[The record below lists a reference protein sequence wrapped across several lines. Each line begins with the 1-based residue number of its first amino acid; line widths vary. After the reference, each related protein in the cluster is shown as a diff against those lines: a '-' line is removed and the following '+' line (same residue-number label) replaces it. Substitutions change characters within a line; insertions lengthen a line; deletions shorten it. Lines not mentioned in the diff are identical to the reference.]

1 MKKSQPTEIPLP
13 CPVYGLLPHRPPM
26 LLVEALEA
34 RDGNRATVR
43 AVLPAAGIGVSDG
56 RLLPEYLIEL
66 IAQAAAAK
74 SGYDALS
81 LGRPAGGGMLA
92 GVDGFAFPGLA
103 VPGRVVRI
111 ETEEKCAF
119 GAIRLIHGEV
129 FDGDELLA
137 AGDIKVW
144 EDVDPD
150 GKR

>member
-1 MKKSQPTEIPLP
+1 MNKSQSTEIPLP
-13 CPVYGLLPHRPPM
+13 YPVEGLLPHRPPM
-26 LLVEALEA
+26 LLVETLVA
-34 RDGNRATVR
+34 RQGNRATVR

-56 RLLPEYLIEL
+56 RFLPEYLIEL

-111 ETEEKCAF
+111 ETEETCAF

-129 FDGDELLA
+129 FDGDQLLA

>member
-1 MKKSQPTEIPLP
+1 
-13 CPVYGLLPHRPPM
+13 M
-26 LLVEALEA
+26 LLVETLAA
-34 RDGNRATVR
+34 RQGNRATVR
-43 AVLPAAGIGVSDG
+43 AMLPAAGIGVSDG
-56 RLLPEYLIEL
+56 RFMPEYLIEL
-66 IAQAAAAK
+66 IAQAAAAT

-81 LGRPAGGGMLA
+81 LGQPARSGMLA
-92 GVDGFAFPGLA
+92 GVDGFAFPGRV

>member
-1 MKKSQPTEIPLP
+1 MKNSQPTEIPLP
-13 CPVYGLLPHRPPM
+13 CPVAGMLPHRPPM
-26 LLVEALEA
+26 LLVETLMA
-34 RDGNRATVR
+34 RQGNRATVR
-43 AVLPAAGIGVSDG
+43 AMLPAAGIGLSDG
-56 RLLPEYLIEL
+56 RLMPEYLIEL
-66 IAQAAAAK
+66 IAQAAAAV

-92 GVDGFAFPGLA
+92 GVDGFVFPGRA

-119 GAIRLIHGEV
+119 GALRLIHGEV

-144 EDVDPD
+144 ENVDPD
-150 GKR
+150 GIR